1 MEMQMQLVTVQQA
14 SWLPLIARIVLTSQV
29 GSHSFPSVASFSQD
43 FQPLR
48 VTTRVSLNNIRNDT
62 ETGPFRLKRMYAST
76 IDPVAS
82 ILENDQH
89 R

>member
-1 MEMQMQLVTVQQA
+1 MQMQLVTVQQA

-29 GSHSFPSVASFSQD
+29 GSHSFLSVASFSQD

-48 VTTRVSLNNIRNDT
+48 VTTRVSLNNIINDMK
-62 ETGPFRLKRMYAST
+62 TGLFRLKKMYAST
-76 IDPVAS
+76 IDPVTS